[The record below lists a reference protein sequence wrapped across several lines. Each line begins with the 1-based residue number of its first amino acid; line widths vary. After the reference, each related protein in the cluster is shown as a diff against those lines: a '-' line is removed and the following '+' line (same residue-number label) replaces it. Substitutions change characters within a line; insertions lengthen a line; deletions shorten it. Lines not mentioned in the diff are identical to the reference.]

1 MSRLMFWIFSTIQ
14 YEKVPLVQNA
24 ALFKRFLTEW
34 RLGTARGNGFIWIH
48 INKRCRASQKNRT
61 GHVPLS
67 GRRTR
72 GQTPT
77 VLLNGR
83 HVSPQLEQTLINTRT
98 NNCARAPQRRK
109 TRISSAASLFNG
121 KMPQQSAHDVIWG
134 EVSGQK
140 KRSIH
145 SSTKSAIFIN
155 ATAAAAMGLNTRV
168 QTGWVVYF
176 W

>member
-1 MSRLMFWIFSTIQ
+1 MRKFLLYKMRHFSNGSLRSGDEAQREATVLF
-14 YEKVPLVQNA
+14 EFTLTNA
-24 ALFKRFLTEW
+24 AELHK
-34 RLGTARGNGFIWIH
+34 
-48 INKRCRASQKNRT
+48 KNRT

-168 QTGWVVYF
+168 QTG
-176 W
+176 